1 MKAFLPLLG
10 TALLVSACSSGIEL
24 ADNGRSDYRIVIAA
38 DADSL
43 TQLTAARFQRYF
55 NQISQATL
63 PIVTDAEAAT
73 PKEIVFGRPTAQ
85 PPVTP

>member
-10 TALLVSACSSGIEL
+10 TALLASACGSGIEL

-43 TQLTAARFQRYF
+43 TQITAARLQCYS
-55 NQISQATL
+55 NQI
-63 PIVTDAEAAT
+63 
-73 PKEIVFGRPTAQ
+73 
-85 PPVTP
+85 